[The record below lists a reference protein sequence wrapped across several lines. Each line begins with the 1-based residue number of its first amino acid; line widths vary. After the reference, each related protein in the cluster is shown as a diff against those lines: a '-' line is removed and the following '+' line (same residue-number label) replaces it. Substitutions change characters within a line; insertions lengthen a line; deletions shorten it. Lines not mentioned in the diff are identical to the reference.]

1 MSEHFQPHLPLPQ
14 ATAAPYTRSRPLPPY
29 RGIVAVDAK
38 DFTGYPAIEHD
49 LISRAIPQLLARS
62 FERAGIAD
70 VWNDR
75 RFPDSTGDGFV
86 FGFDPTAMPFVIH
99 PWLSTLQEV
108 LTEFNVHSMGAV
120 RIRLRVSLHIGPV
133 TDSGE
138 REDGKGT
145 PRNDTHRLL
154 DSRPVKAMLAA
165 SSENVTQV
173 AAILS
178 DRCHQD
184 AVESGYTGRHLDYFT
199 EVPATVEGKSFAQR
213 AWLYVPAPSGTLY
226 DRRILGDQV
235 IEDQEAQR
243 AHEDSPRDP
252 GHVADPRTVTNR
264 ADNGNVNTGT
274 VHGGQSVN
282 NTRTN
287 THVAGDQFGGSKA
300 GTVHGTQGDTVRG
313 DKNSGHR

>member
-1 MSEHFQPHLPLPQ
+1 MSEFSEPHTALPQ
-14 ATAAPYTRSRPLPPY
+14 ATAAPYTRSRRLPPY
-29 RGIVAVDAK
+29 RGLVAVDAK

-49 LISRAIPQLLARS
+49 VISRAIPQLLRTS
-62 FERAGIAD
+62 FERAGIAE

-86 FGFDPTAMPFVIH
+86 FGFDPTVMPFVVH
-99 PWLSTLQEV
+99 PWLSTLQDV

-133 TDSGE
+133 TDAGE
-138 REDGKGT
+138 QEDGKGT

-165 SSENVTQV
+165 SSENITQV

-178 DRCHQD
+178 DRCYQD
-184 AVESGYTGRHLDYFT
+184 AVASGYTGRHLDHFT

-213 AWLYVPAPSGTLY
+213 AWLYVPAPSGSLY

-235 IEDQEAQR
+235 IEDQEAR
-243 AHEDSPRDP
+243 TARDDAGQEGVRNETAP
-252 GHVADPRTVTNR
+252 PSVTNR

-274 VHGGQSVN
+274 VHGGQSVSN
-282 NTRTN
+282 
-287 THVAGDQFGGSKA
+287 VGGDSFGGSKA
-300 GTVHGTQGDTVRG
+300 GTVHGRQGDTVRG
-313 DKNSGHR
+313 DKNVGR